1 MMNKKII
8 KINSKENNIKMME
21 DCTGKLK
28 PYYQYMQNDKSIMV
42 EQKTNLNEL
51 IVFKKVFSS
60 INFSNNNPNCRE
72 ILLKKTDI
80 IKCLYPLAKT
90 EAHNISEGYD
100 EKCKN
105 FLIEVMETEV
115 IIEDKNEYLYTNLF
129 SYIEWEKYTD
139 IVKIAFSESIEP
151 YILNLQKK
159 IIQHE
164 GNSLKK

>member
-1 MMNKKII
+1 METKITSI
-8 KINSKENNIKMME
+8 KNENNKIKMME

-100 EKCKN
+100 EN
-105 FLIEVMETEV
+105 ARIF
-115 IIEDKNEYLYTNLF
+115 
-129 SYIEWEKYTD
+129 
-139 IVKIAFSESIEP
+139 
-151 YILNLQKK
+151 
-159 IIQHE
+159 
-164 GNSLKK
+164 